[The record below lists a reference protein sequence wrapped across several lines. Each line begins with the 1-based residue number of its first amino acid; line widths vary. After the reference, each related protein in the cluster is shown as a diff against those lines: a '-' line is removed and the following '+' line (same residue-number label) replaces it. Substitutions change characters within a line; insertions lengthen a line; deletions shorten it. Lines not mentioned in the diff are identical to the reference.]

1 MCEDKATVRAKSF
14 KIVRTKMQGHRV
26 QRALHACELSIDE
39 VDKLFCLFPSFSKLT
54 ATLHIVL
61 NDNCMYLE
69 SSKKKKNHRTTHLPG
84 RADIPDP
91 FFPLLCLFSKS
102 DAFMHLAI
110 FKAFWHAACE
120 SSHPQA

>member
-1 MCEDKATVRAKSF
+1 M
-14 KIVRTKMQGHRV
+14 

-61 NDNCMYLE
+61 NDNYVLGM
-69 SSKKKKNHRTTHLPG
+69 KRKKKNHRTTHLPG

-120 SSHPQA
+120 PNHRQA